1 MHLLKHSQKWK
12 EVLSFLPWRLTEHLL
27 PLRKFSKGEI
37 KLTVS
42 LNINFQIKLRDYP
55 LSILRD
61 YALSAYPTELERVI
75 QNVYSYA
82 QGKGVSLPCVC
93 AHLYYLFSCYDSMFV
108 LWFLV
113 LFCRNATIPLFK

>member
-1 MHLLKHSQKWK
+1 MINSILSKTSFKRETVLWCALVKAFTEME

-75 QNVYSYA
+75 QNAYSYA
-82 QGKGVSLPCVC
+82 QGKGISLLMCLC
-93 AHLYYLFSCYDSMFV
+93 TLILSIFM
-108 LWFLV
+108 L
-113 LFCRNATIPLFK
+113 